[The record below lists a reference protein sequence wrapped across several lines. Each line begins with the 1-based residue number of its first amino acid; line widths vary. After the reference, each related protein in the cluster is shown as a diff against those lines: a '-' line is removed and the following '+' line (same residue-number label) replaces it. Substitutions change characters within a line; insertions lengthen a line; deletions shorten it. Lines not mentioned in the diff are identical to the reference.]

1 MNLPFVLDVAIGLVF
16 IYLIL
21 SLLAS
26 EIQELITTLLQ
37 WRAKHLKESIEILL
51 GGGIEVSDQQKQV
64 KTLVDELYNDPLL
77 QNVNQGVTGGIAHWF
92 RQLTKLFAGNRRGA
106 YGEQLATGPSYI
118 SPETF
123 ATSLLERLGISKLID
138 KLTEV
143 RLEKFATRLVG
154 NYRANDR
161 GSVEIPTDQELK
173 DNWEKDKVIQGV
185 EQATADDQV
194 DLSTNPRFVSW
205 VNREKGKVRLVVEQT
220 TADPVDLSTDP
231 RFVSLVSDY
240 HEILKDFRVRQAT
253 LKTCVERM
261 GESLDRFIVAFPAE
275 NPEEK
280 TPLCRDRLES
290 FRVGVFGENNER
302 AMTAGGL
309 RPSLSEIADMVN
321 QSSDVYREIK
331 NAYAIVETK
340 LPPIKAKIEASVSEQ
355 LEAYNHAENPPL
367 TLKLSELTN
376 EQRDLF
382 HNAAV
387 RALSEEDYA
396 LYQDYQSYVEIQKG
410 LNKLPASVRESLS
423 VLARR
428 AQTRV
433 KQTESDINQLREEVS
448 LWFDRSM
455 SRTSGVYK
463 RNAKGVAIL
472 IGIAIAAFTNSD
484 TFHVFSRLSSDETL
498 RQVITKRAGEVV
510 PAPNGARPPLREELN
525 EIRRQTDSALKN
537 VALPI
542 SWSPA
547 NLSKQFDCFPAMPIN
562 RETIT
567 SEQEWTTMFGSC
579 LNRQFEDRDLS
590 FFEKI
595 GLTAQVA
602 LVRPWSTIKMLIGWV
617 FSGVAIAMGA
627 PFWFDLLSKVVNVRN
642 TGNKPKAAPE
652 QSPPA

>member
-1 MNLPFVLDVAIGLVF
+1 MNLPFVLDVAIGLMF

-51 GGGIEVSDQQKQV
+51 GGGMETSEHQEDV
-64 KTLVDELYNDPLL
+64 KKLVDGLYNDPLL
-77 QNVNQGVTGGIAHWF
+77 QNVNQAATGGIARWF
-92 RQLTKLFAGNRRGA
+92 RQFTKLFTGNRRGA

-118 SPETF
+118 PPETF

-154 NYRANDR
+154 IYKVNDD
-161 GSVEIPTDQELK
+161 GGVEIPTRQELK
-173 DNWEKDKVIQGV
+173 NNWEAGKIRQIV
-185 EQATADDQV
+185 EQANPDQA
-194 DLSTNPRFVSW
+194 DLSADSNFV
-205 VNREKGKVRLVVEQT
+205 GLV
-220 TADPVDLSTDP
+220 TDYYD
-231 RFVSLVSDY
+231 V
-240 HEILKDFRVRQAT
+240 LKDFRIKQAT

-261 GESLDRFIVAFPAE
+261 GESLDRFILASSPVNSEVGAV
-275 NPEEK
+275 
-280 TPLCRDRLES
+280 PLIGRLKS
-290 FRVGVFGENNER
+290 FKLDIFGETNDR
-302 AMTAGGL
+302 ATISGGL

-321 QSSDVYREIK
+321 QSSDVYREITD
-331 NAYAIVETK
+331 AYAAIKTK
-340 LPPIKAKIEASVSEQ
+340 LPPIDAKIDASVNVQ
-355 LEAYNHAENPPL
+355 LEAYNNAENPPL
-367 TLKLSELTN
+367 TLKLTDLTN

-382 HNAAV
+382 RNAAI
-387 RALSEEDYA
+387 RELSEEEYA
-396 LYQDYQSYVEIQKG
+396 LYQDYQSYLEIEKG
-410 LNKLPASVRESLS
+410 LNKLPASVRESLA

-510 PAPNGARPPLREELN
+510 PAPNSGARPPLREELN

-547 NLSKQFDCFPAMPIN
+547 NLSKQFDCLPAMPIN

-579 LNRQFEDRDLS
+579 LNRQPEARDLS

-602 LVRPWSTIKMLIGWV
+602 LVRPWSALKMLIGWV

>member
-26 EIQELITTLLQ
+26 EVQELITTLLQ
-37 WRAKHLKESIEILL
+37 WRAKHLKDAIGILL
-51 GGGIEVSDQQKQV
+51 GGGIELSDQQTQV

-77 QNVNQGVTGGIAHWF
+77 KNVNQGVTGGIAHWF
-92 RQLTKLFAGNRRGA
+92 RQFTKLFAGNRRGA

-118 SPETF
+118 APETF
-123 ATSLLERLGISKLID
+123 ATSLLERLGISKLTD

-154 NYRANDR
+154 NYKVNDND
-161 GSVEIPTDQELK
+161 GVEIPTRQELK
-173 DNWEKDKVIQGV
+173 DNWEAGKIRQIV
-185 EQATADDQV
+185 EQANPDQ
-194 DLSTNPRFVSW
+194 
-205 VNREKGKVRLVVEQT
+205 
-220 TADPVDLSTDP
+220 ADLSTDP
-231 RFVSLVSDY
+231 NFVGLVTDY
-240 HEILKDFRVRQAT
+240 RDILKDFRIKQAT

-261 GESLDRFIVAFPAE
+261 GESLDRFILASSPTNSEVGAV
-275 NPEEK
+275 
-280 TPLCRDRLES
+280 PLIGRLKS
-290 FRVGVFGENNER
+290 FKLGIFGETNDR
-302 AMTAGGL
+302 ATISGGL
-309 RPSLSEIADMVN
+309 RPSLSEIADMIN
-321 QSSDVYREIK
+321 QSSDVYREITD
-331 NAYAIVETK
+331 AYAIVKTK
-340 LPPIKAKIEASVSEQ
+340 LPPIDEKIDASVNAQ
-355 LEAYNHAENPPL
+355 LDAYNNAENPPL
-367 TLKLSELTN
+367 TLKLSDLTN

-382 HNAAV
+382 RNAAI
-387 RALSEEDYA
+387 RELSEEEYV

-410 LNKLPASVRESLS
+410 LGKLPDSVRESLA

-433 KQTESDINQLREEVS
+433 RQTESDINQLREEVS

-472 IGIAIAAFTNSD
+472 IGIAIASFTNSD
-484 TFHVFSRLSSDETL
+484 TFHVFSRLSSDENL

-510 PAPNGARPPLREELN
+510 PAPNGARPPLRQELD
-525 EIRRQTDSALKN
+525 EIRKQTDSVLKN

-547 NLSKQFDCFPAMPIN
+547 NLSKQFDCAPAAPIN
-562 RETIT
+562 RENVT
-567 SEQEWTTMFGSC
+567 SEQEWVTVLDSC
-579 LNRQFEDRDLS
+579 LNRQLGDRELS
-590 FFEKI
+590 FFEKMQ
-595 GLTAQVA
+595 LTAEVA
-602 LVRPWSTIKMLIGWV
+602 LSRPWPMFKILLGWV
-617 FSGVAIAMGA
+617 LSGVAIAMGA

-642 TGNKPKAAPE
+642 TGSKPKPAPE

>member
-26 EIQELITTLLQ
+26 EVQELITTLLQ

-51 GGGIEVSDQQKQV
+51 GGGVELSEHQTQV

-77 QNVNQGVTGGIAHWF
+77 QNVNQGVTGGIARWF
-92 RQLTKLFAGNRRGA
+92 RQFTKLFPGNRRGA
-106 YGEQLATGPSYI
+106 YGEELATGPSYI
-118 SPETF
+118 APETF
-123 ATSLLERLGISKLID
+123 ATSLLERLGISKLIN

-154 NYRANDR
+154 IYKVNDN
-161 GSVEIPTDQELK
+161 GGVEIPTRQEIK
-173 DNWEKDKVIQGV
+173 DNWEAGKIRQIV
-185 EQATADDQV
+185 EQANPDQ
-194 DLSTNPRFVSW
+194 
-205 VNREKGKVRLVVEQT
+205 
-220 TADPVDLSTDP
+220 ADLSTDSN
-231 RFVSLVSDY
+231 FVGLVTDY
-240 HEILKDFRVRQAT
+240 HEILKDFRIKQAT

-261 GESLDRFIVAFPAE
+261 GESLDRFIVAGSPT
-275 NPEEK
+275 NPEAEGV
-280 TPLCRDRLES
+280 PLIGRLKS
-290 FRVGVFGENNER
+290 FKLGIFGADNER
-302 AMTAGGL
+302 AIVSGGL

-321 QSSDVYREIK
+321 QSSDVYREITD
-331 NAYAIVETK
+331 AYATVKTK
-340 LPPIKAKIEASVSEQ
+340 LPPINAKIDDSVKAQ
-355 LEAYNHAENPPL
+355 LDAYNNSEDPPL
-367 TLKLSELTN
+367 TLKLSDLTN

-382 HNAAV
+382 RNAAI
-387 RALSEEDYA
+387 REISEEEYA

-410 LNKLPASVRESLS
+410 LGKLPNAVRESLA

-472 IGIAIAAFTNSD
+472 IGITIASFTNSD
-484 TFHVFSRLSSDETL
+484 TFHVFNRLSSDENL
-498 RQVITKRAGEVV
+498 RQVITKRASDVIS
-510 PAPNGARPPLREELN
+510 PATSGDRPPLRQELDN
-525 EIRRQTDSALKN
+525 IRNQTDSVLRN

-542 SWSPA
+542 SWNPA
-547 NLSKQFDCFPAMPIN
+547 NLSKQFDCPPAAPIN
-562 RETIT
+562 RDNVT
-567 SEQEWTTMFGSC
+567 SEQEWATMFASC
-579 LNRQFEDRDLS
+579 LNRPPEERDIS
-590 FFEKI
+590 FFKKI

-602 LVRPWSTIKMLIGWV
+602 FRHPWEAFKMLLGWV
-617 FSGVAIAMGA
+617 LSGIAIAMGA
-627 PFWFDLLSKVVNVRN
+627 PFWFDLLNRFVNVRN

>member
-26 EIQELITTLLQ
+26 EVQELITTLLQ
-37 WRAKHLKESIEILL
+37 WRAKHLKDAIGILL
-51 GGGIEVSDQQKQV
+51 GGGIELSDQQTQV

-77 QNVNQGVTGGIAHWF
+77 KNVNQGVTGGIAHWF
-92 RQLTKLFAGNRRGA
+92 RQFTKLFAGNRRGA

-118 SPETF
+118 APETF
-123 ATSLLERLGISKLID
+123 ATSLLERLGISKLTD

-154 NYRANDR
+154 NYKVNDND
-161 GSVEIPTDQELK
+161 GVEIPTRQELK
-173 DNWEKDKVIQGV
+173 DNWEAGKIRQIV
-185 EQATADDQV
+185 EQANPDQ
-194 DLSTNPRFVSW
+194 
-205 VNREKGKVRLVVEQT
+205 
-220 TADPVDLSTDP
+220 ADLSTDP
-231 RFVSLVSDY
+231 NFVGLVTDY
-240 HEILKDFRVRQAT
+240 RDILKDFRIKQAT

-261 GESLDRFIVAFPAE
+261 GESLDRFILASSPTNSEVGAV
-275 NPEEK
+275 
-280 TPLCRDRLES
+280 PLIGRLKS
-290 FRVGVFGENNER
+290 FKLGIFGETNDR
-302 AMTAGGL
+302 ATISGGL
-309 RPSLSEIADMVN
+309 RPSLSEIADMIN
-321 QSSDVYREIK
+321 QSSDVYREITD
-331 NAYAIVETK
+331 AYAIVKTK
-340 LPPIKAKIEASVSEQ
+340 LPPIDEKIDASVNAQ
-355 LEAYNHAENPPL
+355 LDAYNNAENPPL
-367 TLKLSELTN
+367 TLKLSDLTN

-382 HNAAV
+382 RNAAI
-387 RALSEEDYA
+387 RELSEEEYV

-410 LNKLPASVRESLS
+410 LGKLPDSVRESLA

-433 KQTESDINQLREEVS
+433 RQTESDINQLREEVS

-472 IGIAIAAFTNSD
+472 IGIAIASFTNSD
-484 TFHVFSRLSSDETL
+484 TFHVFSRLSSDENL

-510 PAPNGARPPLREELN
+510 PAPNGARPPLRQELD
-525 EIRRQTDSALKN
+525 EIRKQTDSVLKN

-547 NLSKQFDCFPAMPIN
+547 NLSKQFDCAPAAPIN
-562 RETIT
+562 RENVT
-567 SEQEWTTMFGSC
+567 SEQEWVTVFDSC
-579 LNRQFEDRDLS
+579 LNRQLGDRELS
-590 FFEKI
+590 FFEKMQ
-595 GLTAQVA
+595 LTAEVA
-602 LVRPWSTIKMLIGWV
+602 LSRPWPMFKILLGWV
-617 FSGVAIAMGA
+617 LSGVAIAMGA

-642 TGNKPKAAPE
+642 TGSKPKPAPE

>member
-26 EIQELITTLLQ
+26 EVQELITTLLQ
-37 WRAKHLKESIEILL
+37 WRAKHLKEAIEILL
-51 GGGIEVSDQQKQV
+51 GGGIELSDHQTQV

-77 QNVNQGVTGGIAHWF
+77 KNVNQGVTGGIARWF
-92 RQLTKLFAGNRRGA
+92 RQFTKLFSGNRRGA
-106 YGEQLATGPSYI
+106 YGEQSATGPSYI
-118 SPETF
+118 APETF
-123 ATSLLERLGISKLID
+123 ATSLLERLGISKLTD

-154 NYRANDR
+154 TYKVNDND
-161 GSVEIPTDQELK
+161 GVEIPAHQELK
-173 DNWEKDKVIQGV
+173 DNWEAGKIRQIV
-185 EQATADDQV
+185 EQANPDQV
-194 DLSTNPRFVSW
+194 DLSTDPNFV
-205 VNREKGKVRLVVEQT
+205 GLV
-220 TADPVDLSTDP
+220 TDYY
-231 RFVSLVSDY
+231 D
-240 HEILKDFRVRQAT
+240 ILKDFRIKQAT

-261 GESLDRFIVAFPAE
+261 GESLDRFILASSPANSE
-275 NPEEK
+275 AG
-280 TPLCRDRLES
+280 TVPLIGRLKS
-290 FRVGVFGENNER
+290 FKLSIFGETNER
-302 AMTAGGL
+302 ATLSGGL

-321 QSSDVYREIK
+321 QSSDVYREITD
-331 NAYAIVETK
+331 AYAIVKTK
-340 LPPIKAKIEASVSEQ
+340 LPPINAKIDASVNAQ
-355 LEAYNHAENPPL
+355 LDAYNNAENPPL
-367 TLKLSELTN
+367 TLKLSDLSN

-382 HNAAV
+382 RNAAI
-387 RALSEEDYA
+387 RELSEEEYA

-410 LNKLPASVRESLS
+410 LGKLPDSVRESLA

-472 IGIAIAAFTNSD
+472 IGIAIASFTNSD
-484 TFHVFSRLSSDETL
+484 TFHVFSRLSSDENL
-498 RQVITKRAGEVV
+498 RTVITKRAGEVI
-510 PAPNGARPPLREELN
+510 PAPNGARPPLRQELDD
-525 EIRRQTDSALKN
+525 IRKQTDSVLKN

-547 NLSKQFDCFPAMPIN
+547 NLSKQFDCAPAAPIN
-562 RETIT
+562 RENVT
-567 SEQEWTTMFGSC
+567 SEQEWVTMFDSC
-579 LNRQFEDRDLS
+579 LNRQLGDQETS
-590 FFEKI
+590 FFEKMQ
-595 GLTAQVA
+595 LTAEVA
-602 LVRPWSTIKMLIGWV
+602 LSRPWPVFKILLGWV

-627 PFWFDLLSKVVNVRN
+627 PFWFDLLGKVVNVRN

>member
-26 EIQELITTLLQ
+26 EVQELITTLLQ
-37 WRAKHLKESIEILL
+37 WRAKHLKDAIGILL
-51 GGGIEVSDQQKQV
+51 GGGIELSDQQTQV

-77 QNVNQGVTGGIAHWF
+77 KNVNQGVTGGIAHWF
-92 RQLTKLFAGNRRGA
+92 RQFTKLFAGNRRGA

-118 SPETF
+118 APETF
-123 ATSLLERLGISKLID
+123 ATSLLERLGISKLTD

-154 NYRANDR
+154 NYKVNDND
-161 GSVEIPTDQELK
+161 GVEIPTRQELK
-173 DNWEKDKVIQGV
+173 DNWEAGKIRQIV
-185 EQATADDQV
+185 EQANPDQ
-194 DLSTNPRFVSW
+194 
-205 VNREKGKVRLVVEQT
+205 
-220 TADPVDLSTDP
+220 ADLSTDP
-231 RFVSLVSDY
+231 NFVELVTDY
-240 HEILKDFRVRQAT
+240 RDILKDFRIKQAT

-261 GESLDRFIVAFPAE
+261 GESLDRFILASSPTNSEVGAV
-275 NPEEK
+275 
-280 TPLCRDRLES
+280 PLIGRLKS
-290 FRVGVFGENNER
+290 FKLGIFGETNDR
-302 AMTAGGL
+302 ATISGGL
-309 RPSLSEIADMVN
+309 RPSLSEIADMIN
-321 QSSDVYREIK
+321 QSSDVYREITD
-331 NAYAIVETK
+331 AYAIVKTK
-340 LPPIKAKIEASVSEQ
+340 LPPIDEKIDASVNAQ
-355 LEAYNHAENPPL
+355 LDAYNNAENPPL
-367 TLKLSELTN
+367 TLKLSDLTN

-382 HNAAV
+382 RNAAI
-387 RALSEEDYA
+387 RELSEEEYV

-410 LNKLPASVRESLS
+410 LGKLPDSVRESLA

-433 KQTESDINQLREEVS
+433 RQTESDINQLREEVS

-472 IGIAIAAFTNSD
+472 IGIAIASFTNSD
-484 TFHVFSRLSSDETL
+484 TFHVFSRLSSDENL

-510 PAPNGARPPLREELN
+510 PAPNGARPPLRQELD
-525 EIRRQTDSALKN
+525 EIRKQTDSVLKN

-547 NLSKQFDCFPAMPIN
+547 NLSKQFDCAPAAPIN
-562 RETIT
+562 RENVT
-567 SEQEWTTMFGSC
+567 SEQEWVTVFDSC
-579 LNRQFEDRDLS
+579 LNRQLGDRELS
-590 FFEKI
+590 FFEKMQ
-595 GLTAQVA
+595 LTAEVA
-602 LVRPWSTIKMLIGWV
+602 LSRPWPMFKILLGWV
-617 FSGVAIAMGA
+617 LSGVAIAMGA

-642 TGNKPKAAPE
+642 TGSKPKPAPE

>member
-26 EIQELITTLLQ
+26 EVQELITTLLQ
-37 WRAKHLKESIEILL
+37 WRAKHLKDAIGILL
-51 GGGIEVSDQQKQV
+51 GGGIELSDQQTQV

-77 QNVNQGVTGGIAHWF
+77 KNVNQGVTGGIAHWF
-92 RQLTKLFAGNRRGA
+92 RQFTKLFAGNRRGA

-118 SPETF
+118 APETF
-123 ATSLLERLGISKLID
+123 ATSLLERLGISKLTD

-154 NYRANDR
+154 NYKVNDND
-161 GSVEIPTDQELK
+161 GVEIPTRQELK
-173 DNWEKDKVIQGV
+173 DNWEAGKIRQIV
-185 EQATADDQV
+185 EQANPDQ
-194 DLSTNPRFVSW
+194 
-205 VNREKGKVRLVVEQT
+205 
-220 TADPVDLSTDP
+220 ADLSTDP
-231 RFVSLVSDY
+231 NFVGLVTDY
-240 HEILKDFRVRQAT
+240 RDILKDFRIKQAT

-261 GESLDRFIVAFPAE
+261 GESLDRFILASSPTNSEVGAV
-275 NPEEK
+275 
-280 TPLCRDRLES
+280 PLIGRLKS
-290 FRVGVFGENNER
+290 FKLGIFGETNDR
-302 AMTAGGL
+302 ATISGGL
-309 RPSLSEIADMVN
+309 RPSLSEIADMIN
-321 QSSDVYREIK
+321 QSSDVYREITD
-331 NAYAIVETK
+331 AYAIVKTK
-340 LPPIKAKIEASVSEQ
+340 LPPIDEKIDASVNAQ
-355 LEAYNHAENPPL
+355 LDAYNNVENPPL
-367 TLKLSELTN
+367 TLKLSDLTN

-382 HNAAV
+382 RNAAI
-387 RALSEEDYA
+387 RELSEEEYV

-410 LNKLPASVRESLS
+410 LGKLPDSVRESLA

-433 KQTESDINQLREEVS
+433 RQTESDINQLREEVS

-472 IGIAIAAFTNSD
+472 IGIAIASFTNSD
-484 TFHVFSRLSSDETL
+484 TFHVFSRLSSDENL

-510 PAPNGARPPLREELN
+510 PAPNGARPPLRQELD
-525 EIRRQTDSALKN
+525 EIRKQTDSVLKN

-547 NLSKQFDCFPAMPIN
+547 NLSKQFDCAPAAPIN
-562 RETIT
+562 RENVT
-567 SEQEWTTMFGSC
+567 SEQEWVTMFDSC
-579 LNRQFEDRDLS
+579 LNRQLGDRELS
-590 FFEKI
+590 FFEKMQ
-595 GLTAQVA
+595 LTAEVA
-602 LVRPWSTIKMLIGWV
+602 LSRPWPMFKILLGWV
-617 FSGVAIAMGA
+617 LSGVAIAMGA

-642 TGNKPKAAPE
+642 TGSKPKPAPE